1 MEKIEVFELVIDI
14 HDDSGVTSIALV
26 DQPAID
32 SNWMAFNQNV
42 EHKFEI
48 KDEEKRIIE
57 GYFMVAELL
66 IPRITDEGKKFFVKF
81 SAKTIE
87 AIREKQ
93 SRLGLNNSFNLM
105 HDPNKIADGVYMLD
119 NLIIDNERGKIA
131 PKEFEKVPNG
141 SLWGSA
147 KVDNDVIWEQI
158 KAGEFKG
165 FSVEGLFNQLEPVT
179 MDEDVINK
187 IIKTIQDFEKSID
200 ENVQLSNKQTID
212 NMSKETLDKV
222 KKLIFGETKT
232 LNVRLMAMELADGT
246 MVNVEPA
253 FELGASVTAEVEG
266 VVTPIPNGEY
276 PLADGTV
283 ISVTDGMISDIKAVE
298 VQLMA
303 AELADGTMINI
314 EPALEIGA
322 VVTIESEGAVAP
334 IPSGEYSLADGTVI
348 TVVEGVISDIKAVE
362 VEEEAPEAPA
372 AAAAPET
379 VTEAKIRKIIESTET
394 VFASKF
400 SKLTAELTSLKLE
413 FAKYKAVAGSKERAM
428 FVAVSSIANESS
440 VAPIKKKRSGVISPK
455 KKSIFTK

>member
-1 MEKIEVFELVIDI
+1 MEKIEVFELVIDT
-14 HDDSGVTSIALV
+14 DDESGTTAISFV
-26 DQPAID
+26 DRPAID
-32 SNWMAFNQNV
+32 SNFIKFSEQI
-42 EHKFEI
+42 EHKFKI
-48 KDEEKRIIE
+48 KDEEKRIVE
-57 GYFMVAELL
+57 GYCMVAELL
-66 IPRITDEGKKFFVKF
+66 IARVTDDGKKFFVKF

-87 AIREKQ
+87 QIREKQ

-105 HDPNKIADGVYMLD
+105 HDSDNKAEGVYMLD

-141 SLWGSA
+141 SLWISA
-147 KVDNDVIWEQI
+147 KVDNDEIWESVKDGTFQ
-158 KAGEFKG
+158 G
-165 FSVEGLFNQLEPVT
+165 FSVEGMYKQLESVS

-187 IIKTIQDFEKSID
+187 IIKTIQDFEKSIED
-200 ENVQLSNKQTID
+200 NVQLSNKQTID

-222 KKLIFGETKT
+222 KKLIFGESKT
-232 LNVRLMAMELADGT
+232 LNVRLMAVELVDGT

-253 FELGASVTAEVEG
+253 LELGATVTAEVEG
-266 VVTPIPNGEY
+266 VATPIPSGEY
-276 PLADGTV
+276 SLADGTV
-283 ISVTDGMISDIKAVE
+283 ISVIDGLISDIKAVE

-322 VVTIESEGAVAP
+322 SVTIESEGAVAP

-348 TVVEGVISDIKAVE
+348 TVVDGLISDIKAVE
-362 VEEEAPEAPA
+362 VESAPEAPA
-372 AAAAPET
+372 AAAPET
-379 VTEAKIRKIIESTET
+379 VIEAKIRKVIESKET

-428 FVAVSSIANESS
+428 FIAVSSIANESS
-440 VAPIKKKRSGVISPK
+440 VTPIKNKRSGVISPK